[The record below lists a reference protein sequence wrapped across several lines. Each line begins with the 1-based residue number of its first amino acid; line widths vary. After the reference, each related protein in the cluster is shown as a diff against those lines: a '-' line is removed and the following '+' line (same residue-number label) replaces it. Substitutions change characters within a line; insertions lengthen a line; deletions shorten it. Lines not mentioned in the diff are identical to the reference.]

1 MLRSLLILAMI
12 SCFSAERAPAA
23 ATTASGSAIVAGSSF
38 HEDFRTAYGSVLW
51 TMMVLRWCNDR
62 WNRPKETAA
71 AEARFKAIK
80 AQAIRR
86 GLKPQMDQAAQ
97 DNART
102 MAVMRLD
109 VRCNLGFARPH
120 ANAKQALTK
129 VERLMRARQNP

>member
-1 MLRSLLILAMI
+1 MLRGLLILTMM
-12 SCFSAERAPAA
+12 SCFSAERAPAVT
-23 ATTASGSAIVAGSSF
+23 TTASVSTMAAGSSF

-71 AEARFKAIK
+71 AEARFKAIT
-80 AQAIRR
+80 ARAIRR
-86 GLKPQMDQAAQ
+86 GLKRQMDQAAQ
-97 DNART
+97 DNARK

-109 VRCNLGFARPH
+109 VRCNGGFARPH

-129 VERLMRARQNP
+129 VERLMLARRNP

>member
-1 MLRSLLILAMI
+1 
-12 SCFSAERAPAA
+12 
-23 ATTASGSAIVAGSSF
+23 
-38 HEDFRTAYGSVLW
+38 
-51 TMMVLRWCNDR
+51 MVLRWCNDR

-71 AEARFKAIK
+71 AEARFKAIN

-97 DNART
+97 DNARK

-109 VRCNLGFARPH
+109 VRCHGGFARPH

-129 VERLMRARQNP
+129 VERLMRARQSP